1 MAVDFVA
8 ELPIPERIRDPLR
21 AALRGEGSDWPEP
34 LTAGELRTLT
44 EHGVGP
50 LVYAAAHLPQLRG
63 DAIRAAA
70 IESARAADL
79 RGVLEALAARGVEA
93 LLMKG
98 SALAYQLYAA
108 PELRPRGDTDLL
120 IAADAVA
127 TVRAVMQELGFAGQ
141 VTSGDEHGVR
151 QTLFTRPPG
160 MVYDVHWAATN
171 LPLFD
176 ALLRYAQLRRD
187 AVAVPALGPHALA
200 LAPVDALLLACIHR
214 VAHHHDSDRL
224 IWLADIAL
232 LRDRMSPEEHRR
244 FWHLA
249 ADARV
254 VAICSRSIE
263 VADFWMSRAPH
274 DRAADWLDAD
284 ELHRAESSAA
294 LLDRDITHGRLLAA
308 NFRAL
313 PWRARLTR
321 LRQLAFPPREFMRQS
336 FGATSALALPWWY
349 AYRGARGVLRLF
361 RRAAR

>member
-1 MAVDFVA
+1 VDFVA
-8 ELPIPERIRDPLR
+8 GLPIPERLREPLR
-21 AALRGEGSDWPEP
+21 AALRGERADWPEP
-34 LTAGELRTLT
+34 LTAEELRTLT
-44 EHGVGP
+44 EHGVAP
-50 LVYAAAHLPQLRG
+50 LVYAAVHLPQLRG

-70 IESARAADL
+70 IERARADDL

-93 LLMKG
+93 LLLKG
-98 SALAYQLYAA
+98 TALAYQIYPE

-120 IAADAVA
+120 IAAEAVE
-127 TVRAVMQELGFAGQ
+127 TVREVLQGLGFAGQ
-141 VTSGDEHGVR
+141 VTSGDDHGVR

-171 LPLFD
+171 APLFD
-176 ALLRYAQLRRD
+176 TLLRYEQLRRD
-187 AVAVPALGPHALA
+187 AVAVPPLGPHALA

-232 LRDRMSPEEHRR
+232 LRDRMSPGEHRQ
-244 FWHLA
+244 FWRLA
-249 ADARV
+249 AEARV

-263 VADFWMSRAPH
+263 LADFWMSRPPH
-274 DRAADWLDAD
+274 NRAAEWLSQ
-284 ELHRAESSAA
+284 EEMTREESSAA
-294 LLDRDITHGRLLAA
+294 LLDRDITHGRLMVA
-308 NFRAL
+308 NLRAL
-313 PWRARLTR
+313 PWSARLTR

-336 FGATSALALPWWY
+336 FGARSALALPWWY

>member
-1 MAVDFVA
+1 MDFVA
-8 ELPIPERIRDPLR
+8 EFPIPERLREPLR
-21 AALRGEGSDWPEP
+21 AALRGGVSDWPEP
-34 LTAGELRTLT
+34 LTGEELRTLA

-50 LVYAAAHLPQLRG
+50 LVYSAVHLPQLR
-63 DAIRAAA
+63 DLAIRAAA
-70 IESARAADL
+70 IERARAADL
-79 RGVLEALAARGVEA
+79 HTVLEALAARGVEA

-98 SALAYQLYAA
+98 TALAYQIYAE

-120 IAADAVA
+120 IAAEAVE
-127 TVRAVMQELGFAGQ
+127 TVRTVMQELGFTGQ

-171 LPLFD
+171 TPLFD
-176 ALLRYAQLRRD
+176 TLLRFDQLRQD

-232 LRDRMSPEEHRR
+232 LRDRMSPGEHRR
-244 FWHLA
+244 FWRLA
-249 ADARV
+249 AGARV
-254 VAICSRSIE
+254 VAICARSIE
-263 VADFWMSRAPH
+263 LADFWMSRPPRN
-274 DRAADWLDAD
+274 RAAEWLTAEELARD
-284 ELHRAESSAA
+284 EPSRA
-294 LLDRDITHGRLLAA
+294 LLDRDITHGALMVA
-308 NFRAL
+308 NLRAL

-321 LRQLAFPPREFMRQS
+321 LRQLAFPPRDFMRQS
-336 FGATSALALPWWY
+336 FGASSAFSLPWWY
-349 AYRGARGVLRLF
+349 AYRGARGVWRLF